1 MKKIEVLGLQ
11 TIPEIEQGDNLAEII
26 VHCAANEIGGLQDR
40 DIAVLTSKIFAWL
53 QNFRRLV
60 VRYEY
65 HLESF
70 LAMIQLGCIVILL
83 RRVLG

>member
-40 DIAVLTSKIFAWL
+40 DIAVLTSKIVSKAASRARKL
-53 QNFRRLV
+53 SGVTPGKRA
-60 VRYEY
+60 
-65 HLESF
+65 
-70 LAMIQLGCIVILL
+70 LAISAKTGKGA
-83 RRVLG
+83 R